1 MKYTDKLG
9 LPIWN
14 KPETDVFDI
23 EQFNEGMQA
32 VDDIII
38 HILNQINDLVIGDT
52 KVDLN
57 EYVKEKVFE
66 ELKKKVANKAD
77 KEEVEQI
84 SSQLDTKANKSDI
97 ETINSK
103 LDTITHLTDKKNVI
117 QDDINKAYEK
127 NKIFS
132 LNKRQYNINTLT
144 LKSNVYELKGVVF
157 NVAETNGS
165 IYNIVIEDSCII
177 DELNIK
183 FSGNK
188 NIERLVQIKGNVKI
202 GKINIIADDQKG
214 ISNDTLD
221 AALVLNGDN
230 IYIDDIVI
238 KNFDYSLT
246 IHKCT
251 NLNIKNIN
259 IQSFVRGVY
268 IRTCKDVY
276 INYLHTSINSPNA
289 TFNPGH
295 NGLLI
300 EESEN
305 INIPY
310 INISDCGEHG
320 IRLGATRDGV
330 YSQKDFNFGKVILKR
345 CGRCGFKAL
354 TSEDNIIKNIN
365 IDELITIDVN
375 YNGAVGD
382 NKDSLRL
389 EGVENVVVGRINAKK
404 ELNTRSCSN
413 IVYITNAKHVLID
426 SVVGNN
432 TAKEGILVTDERGIV
447 NDLFI
452 KNINIRATDLELIK
466 VNHKTETLRDIVF
479 TNIYGREFKS
489 EYGINLLVGTVSQPI
504 ILEGYI
510 SKGSQAGIYHTD
522 AGTTS
527 LQKIAN
533 KLIEV

>member
-1 MKYTDKLG
+1 MKYTTKLG

-14 KPETDVFDI
+14 EPATDVFDI
-23 EQFNEGMQA
+23 QEFNKGNQTI
-32 VDDIII
+32 DDIVIDI
-38 HILNQINDLVIGDT
+38 FNKINNLIDGDT
-52 KVDLN
+52 QTDLN
-57 EYVKEKVFE
+57 EYVKKELEK
-66 ELKKKVANKAD
+66 
-77 KEEVEQI
+77 
-84 SSQLDTKANKSDI
+84 
-97 ETINSK
+97 INSQ
-103 LDTITHLTDKKNVI
+103 LDTITHLTDKKNDI
-117 QDDINKAYEK
+117 QEDINKAYEK

-132 LNKRQYNINTLT
+132 LNKGQYDINTLT

-157 NVAETNGS
+157 NVTEINGS
-165 IYNIVIEDSCII
+165 IYNIVIEDNCII

-183 FSGNK
+183 FSGNG
-188 NIERLVQIKGNVKI
+188 NIERIVQIKGNVKI
-202 GKINIIADDQKG
+202 GKINIIADEQKG

-246 IHKCT
+246 LYKCT
-251 NLNIKNIN
+251 NLNIKSIN
-259 IQSFVRGVY
+259 IQSFVRGIY
-268 IRTCKDVY
+268 IRTCKDIY
-276 INYLHTSINSPNA
+276 INHLQTSINSPNA

-305 INIPY
+305 INIPS

-354 TSEDNIIKNIN
+354 TSEDAIIKNIN

-375 YNGAVGD
+375 YNGSAGD

-389 EGVENVVVGRINAKK
+389 EGVENVVVGMINAKK
-404 ELNTRSCSN
+404 ELNARSCSN

-432 TAKEGILVTDERGIV
+432 VAKEGILVSDERGIV

-452 KNINIRATDLELIK
+452 KNINIRGTDLELIK
-466 VNHKTETLRDIVF
+466 VDHKTETLRDIVF

-489 EYGINLLVGTVSQPI
+489 EYGINLLVGTVGQPI
-504 ILEGYI
+504 MLDGYI
-510 SKGSQAGIYHTD
+510 NKGSQTGIYYTD

-527 LQKIAN
+527 LKKITN

>member
-1 MKYTDKLG
+1 M
-9 LPIWN
+9 
-14 KPETDVFDI
+14 
-23 EQFNEGMQA
+23 
-32 VDDIII
+32 
-38 HILNQINDLVIGDT
+38 
-52 KVDLN
+52 
-57 EYVKEKVFE
+57 
-66 ELKKKVANKAD
+66 
-77 KEEVEQI
+77 
-84 SSQLDTKANKSDI
+84 
-97 ETINSK
+97 
-103 LDTITHLTDKKNVI
+103 DTITHLTERTNVV
-117 QDDINKAYEK
+117 QEDINKAYEK

-132 LNKRQYNINTLT
+132 LNKGQYNINTLT

-157 NVAETNGS
+157 NVTETNGS

-188 NIERLVQIKGNVKI
+188 NIERLVQVKGNVKI
-202 GKINIIADDQKG
+202 GKINIITDEQKG
-214 ISNDTLD
+214 INNLTVDS
-221 AALVLNGDN
+221 ALVLNGDN

-238 KNFDYSLT
+238 ENFDYPLT
-246 IHKCT
+246 LHKCS
-251 NLNIKNIN
+251 NINIKNIN

-268 IRTCKDVY
+268 IRTFKDVY

-289 TFNPGH
+289 SFNPGH

-330 YSQKDFNFGKVILKR
+330 YSQKDFNFGTVILKR

-354 TSEDNIIKNIN
+354 TSEDKIIKNIN

-375 YNGAVGD
+375 YNGSSGD

-404 ELNTRSCSN
+404 ELNARSCSN

-432 TAKEGILVTDERGIV
+432 TAKEGILISDERRQV

-452 KNINIRATDLELIK
+452 KNINIRATDLEIIK
-466 VNHKTETLRDIVF
+466 VDHKIETLRDIVF

-489 EYGINLLVGTVSQPI
+489 DYGINILVGTVGQPI
-504 ILEGYI
+504 ILDGYI
-510 SKGSQAGIYHTD
+510 NKGSQTGIYHTD
-522 AGTTS
+522 AGSTS
-527 LQKIAN
+527 LEKIAN